1 MNNKVN
7 DENNASHKTLQWII
21 VVFSIIFVIVLANG
35 YYNLLIN
42 TNRVFAFF
50 IGCSL
55 AFLAWNL
62 AKFIGS
68 SSEKILGNF
77 PLFIL
82 LLVLSALGVFNSLMT
97 NLEGKRIF
105 QETID
110 DSSLKFRELPI
121 IAKEIS
127 KNPAI
132 EAKQKKVESLKQM
145 FFEELRN
152 PQNCGQ
158 GATAKNIA
166 DQIKN
171 ELPAFQILSGK
182 VNCIKIEPIISS
194 YDESI
199 NTLLQNSKE
208 YIDGNQLELEKL
220 AGEVIQKEKNA
231 QEKLNQIR
239 TEINNGGNLLVDAR
253 LDLEGL
259 ATLYQNTS
267 LELSKIDLNAKLP
280 ASLEMNSVRNLG
292 EWSQII
298 NLIISRLDK
307 PSTYVYLL
315 LAFFFDW
322 ILIYLFSR
330 LKEIAN
336 KLSVKKV
343 NERATKIDSPW

>member
-1 MNNKVN
+1 M
-7 DENNASHKTLQWII
+7 
-21 VVFSIIFVIVLANG
+21 
-35 YYNLLIN
+35 
-42 TNRVFAFF
+42 
-50 IGCSL
+50 
-55 AFLAWNL
+55 
-62 AKFIGS
+62 
-68 SSEKILGNF
+68 
-77 PLFIL
+77 
-82 LLVLSALGVFNSLMT
+82 
-97 NLEGKRIF
+97 
-105 QETID
+105 
-110 DSSLKFRELPI
+110 
-121 IAKEIS
+121 
-127 KNPAI
+127 
-132 EAKQKKVESLKQM
+132 
-145 FFEELRN
+145 
-152 PQNCGQ
+152 
-158 GATAKNIA
+158 
-166 DQIKN
+166 
-171 ELPAFQILSGK
+171 
-182 VNCIKIEPIISS
+182 
-194 YDESI
+194 
-199 NTLLQNSKE
+199 
-208 YIDGNQLELEKL
+208 
-220 AGEVIQKEKNA
+220 IQKEKNA